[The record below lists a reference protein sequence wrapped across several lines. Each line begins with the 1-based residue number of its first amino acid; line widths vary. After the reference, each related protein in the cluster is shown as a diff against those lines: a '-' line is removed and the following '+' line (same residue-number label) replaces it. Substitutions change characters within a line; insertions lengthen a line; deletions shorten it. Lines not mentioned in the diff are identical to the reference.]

1 MVCSYRFACSAP
13 AHAPVCRTPQ
23 GGSTICTLLS
33 LLWSRGSYGAAVGL
47 HRDERYGHPSTPPHW
62 WPSAPDGAGFVAPRD
77 LEGGGTWFGLGEH
90 GLFVAITNGHQTGPF
105 RREPSR
111 GALVVDAPRA
121 GQLDRA
127 VATLTSRDAFAYAA
141 CNLLLAP
148 GSVIAYLASDTGR
161 SFQTTTDPTTDCAR
175 PHALRNDGM
184 DADAA
189 TWTAS
194 SRSGRATASDLH
206 TLRRAL
212 ASPHPPFPLCRHGV
226 IAGTRSSAVVLLA
239 TTRANSRL
247 FDADGRPCES
257 PLQRLPLDVAAQ

>member
-33 LLWSRGSYGAAVGL
+33 LPWSRGSYGAAVGL

-62 WPSAPDGAGFVAPRD
+62 WPPAPDGAGFVAPRD
-77 LEGGGTWFGLGEH
+77 LEGSGTWFGLGEH

-105 RREPSR
+105 RRERSR
-111 GALVVDAPRA
+111 GALVVDALRA

-141 CNLLLAP
+141 CYLLLAQRV
-148 GSVIAYLASDTGR
+148 VIAYLASDTGR
-161 SFQTTTDPTTDCAR
+161 SFQTTTDCAR
-175 PHALRNDGM
+175 PHTLRNDGNDGN
-184 DADAA
+184 DAGAA
-189 TWTAS
+189 AWTAS

-212 ASPHPPFPLCRHGV
+212 ASPHPPFPLCRHDV
-226 IAGTRSSAVVLLA
+226 IAGTRSSAVVLLW

-247 FDADGRPCES
+247 FYADRRPCES
-257 PLQRLPLDVAAQ
+257 PLQRLPRDVAAQ